1 MAARIA
7 SASSRPYIARLAM
20 TDASTD
26 RDLRLK
32 KLKFR
37 AWRRGF
43 READF
48 ILGAFADAQIETLSP
63 GELDAFETLLEQ
75 PDQPLYAWIIGAEPI
90 PVAFDHEVMGKIRT
104 FLPNTYV
111 TVRAGG

>member
-1 MAARIA
+1 
-7 SASSRPYIARLAM
+7 M

-26 RDLRLK
+26 DPISPEAARLK
-32 KLKFR
+32 KLRFR

-48 ILGAFADAQIETLSP
+48 ILGAFADAELPTLSP
-63 GELDAFETLLEQ
+63 ADLDAFEDLLEQ
-75 PDQPLYAWIIGAEPI
+75 PDQPLYAWIIGTEQTPE
-90 PVAFDHEVMGKIRT
+90 AFDHEVMRKIRT

-111 TVRAGG
+111 TVRNGG